1 MMHTLRA
8 TISKFAALA
17 LAGVIAFALYLLVL
31 APAYARF
38 QNARDA
44 LDGQRQLLTR
54 LKQQTAGQGSD
65 TIAGNASTR
74 DTSRRLYLSGESDAV
89 MAAAL
94 QSALS
99 AKGEVGGWRVVSTR
113 VLPPKQEGALR
124 LIGIEGRLETTID
137 GLQRLLLALEAQR
150 PLLAVTAL
158 QATPTAALSA
168 PGATE
173 REGEL
178 AVRLEL
184 YAAALPEQERGH
196 GSR

>member
-1 MMHTLRA
+1 MMHTLGA

-17 LAGVIAFALYLLVL
+17 LAGAFALALYVLVL
-31 APAYARF
+31 EPAYARY

-44 LDGQRQLLTR
+44 LDSQRQLLAR
-54 LKQQTAGQGSD
+54 LTQQTAGQGSD
-65 TIAGNASTR
+65 LGGSSIAAR
-74 DTSRRLYLSGESDAV
+74 DISRRLYLSGESDAV

-94 QSALS
+94 QSALG
-99 AKGEVGGWRVVSTR
+99 AKGEAGGWRVVSTR
-113 VLPPKQEGALR
+113 VLPTKQEGALR

-137 GLQRLLLALEAQR
+137 GLQRLLLVLEAER
-150 PLLAVTAL
+150 PLLVVTAL
-158 QATPTAALSA
+158 QATPAAALSA
-168 PGATE
+168 PGTNE
-173 REGEL
+173 RDGEL